1 MIDQDKARDIDGVEL
16 RLTVW
21 THGAAGW
28 HARIVAPDA
37 SEHEFAS
44 PFELVRY
51 FAGSATLPATNPGK
65 GLR

>member
-1 MIDQDKARDIDGVEL
+1 MQESTKRGGEGMEF

-21 THGAAGW
+21 PAGGTGW
-28 HARIVAPDA
+28 RARVIAPDA

-44 PFELVRY
+44 PFELARY
-51 FAGSATLPATNPGK
+51 LAWPVAAPGNKPGK